1 MNILLVE
8 DNTDLRETVVELLSD
23 QSMNVWEAGSGDAAI
38 KVLSHAVP
46 DLIILDQ
53 HLPDMLGTDVL
64 AAFKVHPV
72 AKHAPII
79 FLSGKGDQK
88 TITTALDEGADDYIT
103 KPFDGRILLSRV
115 NAVLRRAY
123 PNSKTKRFIYFD
135 NIILDLRE
143 QQVRV
148 GDERL
153 EFTNTEFNIF
163 KTLLADKGDIV
174 SRHEIIQKV
183 LGGVNLT
190 SRTVDVH
197 VCSLRRKLKSIG
209 KNIETVRGR
218 GYRLT
223 QELKAS

>member
-8 DNTDLRETVVELLSD
+8 DDKDLREIVVEILSHQD
-23 QSMNVWEAGSGDAAI
+23 LTVWEASSGQAAI
-38 KVLSHAVP
+38 KVLSHSVP

-53 HLPDMLGTDVL
+53 HLPDMLGTEVL
-64 AAFKVHPV
+64 AAFKIHPV

-79 FLSGKGDQK
+79 FLSGKGDQH

-103 KPFDGRILLSRV
+103 KPFDGKIFLSRV

-123 PNSKTKRFIYFD
+123 PNSKSRRFIYFD

-143 QQVRV
+143 QHVRI
-148 GDERL
+148 GNDRL
-153 EFTNTEFNIF
+153 DLTNTEFNIF

-174 SRHEIIQKV
+174 SRQEIIEKV
-183 LGGVNLT
+183 LGGVSVT

-197 VCSLRRKLKSIG
+197 VCSLRRKLKAVGKSIQ
-209 KNIETVRGR
+209 TVRGR
-218 GYRLT
+218 GYRLV
-223 QELKAS
+223 QDLKAS